1 MSTDNQTA
9 SDSNIVLGTGA
20 LTCSGVDLGREGG
33 SHGGQP
39 PSPFGLDPEIFNS
52 LATIVQFARIQGNIA
67 ERTLKMFQLNP
78 VCSG

>member
-1 MSTDNQTA
+1 MSTDNQTT

-33 SHGGQP
+33 SHGGQCHP
-39 PSPFGLDPEIFNS
+39 LGLDPEIFNS

-67 ERTLKMFQLNP
+67 ERTLKMFELNP